1 MNSFVL
7 DSSAII
13 ALLNQEPGAKRVED
27 VLAFSMVSSVNVA
40 EVLTKSVEAG
50 HTVASATRTFKI
62 LKLKVVDFDLP
73 HAILTAELRPLT
85 RTLGLS
91 LGDRACLAL
100 AISKGAT
107 ALTADRIWNTLNL
120 CPVELIR

>member
-13 ALLNQEPGAKRVED
+13 ALLNQEPGAARVEQ

-40 EVLTKSVEAG
+40 EVLSKSVEAG
-50 HTVASATRTFKI
+50 HTIASAARTFKI
-62 LKLKVVDFDLP
+62 LKLNVVDFDLP
-73 HAILTAELRPLT
+73 QAISTAELRPLT
-85 RTLGLS
+85 KTLGLS

-107 ALTADRIWNTLNL
+107 ALTADRIWKKLSFCSIET
-120 CPVELIR
+120 IR